1 MDNDITSPQGND
13 PLSALPRSEDA
24 DATPAPETSV
34 IGSGSDAPPPE
45 DERPGWA
52 GHTYPSA
59 PYQPEP
65 DESPTTVI
73 EQAKERKRTT
83 LTTGC
88 LTVLVSF
95 AVAAVVGLAGGYIGA
110 RAALNPTS
118 FATGP
123 TTAVTSSSEPVAAA
137 AVAAL
142 PSVVNIDVSG
152 TEAAS
157 GSALP
162 PGHPSV
168 PATQTPFSGQAS
180 GVAYKS
186 APGGGTYIITN
197 DHVVQGAS
205 AIVVTAADGVN
216 RTAKL
221 IGTDPDTDIAV
232 ISITAKVPLIALE
245 PKGTALAVG
254 QMAVAIGSP
263 FGLQHSVTSGVI
275 SGTHRSLPDN
285 AGTSSAGVYPL
296 VDVIQTDAAI
306 NPGNSGG
313 ALVDRS
319 GRLVGVNSAIYTDT
333 GSNAGIGFAIP
344 VDTATRI
351 ADELIAGGSVKH
363 PFLGIVGQ
371 TIDDQLAAAK
381 KLPVKVGALVIEVTK
396 GTGAEKAGLK
406 PGDIVVS
413 LDSTPIRSM
422 DDLLLAVRQTKVG
435 QTVKLGIYRDN
446 KKTTLTMTVGDKPK
460 L

>member
-1 MDNDITSPQGND
+1 MDNDIAPSQGTE
-13 PLSALPRSEDA
+13 PL
-24 DATPAPETSV
+24 PAVPGIE
-34 IGSGSDAPPPE
+34 DAPPTGVTESASDTLPPE
-45 DERPGWA
+45 DRQPGWG
-52 GHTYPSA
+52 GHAYPSA
-59 PYQPEP
+59 PYEPEP
-65 DESPTTVI
+65 DESPATII

-88 LTVLVSF
+88 LTLLVSF

-110 RAALNPTS
+110 RAALNPPA
-118 FATGP
+118 FATRA
-123 TTAVTSSSEPVAAA
+123 TAISSSEPVAAA
-137 AVAAL
+137 AAAAL
-142 PSVVNIDVSG
+142 PSVVNIDVTG

-157 GSALP
+157 ASGSTLP
-162 PGHPSV
+162 PGHPSL

-197 DHVVQGAS
+197 NHVVKGAS
-205 AIVVTAADGVN
+205 TVVVTAADGVN
-216 RTAKL
+216 RTAKV

-232 ISITAKVPLIALE
+232 ISIAAKVPLIALE
-245 PKGTALAVG
+245 PNGTTLAVG

-263 FGLQHSVTSGVI
+263 FGLQHSVTSGVV
-275 SGTHRSLPDN
+275 SGTHRSLPE
-285 AGTSSAGVYPL
+285 SASNNSTGVYPL

-319 GRLVGVNSAIYTDT
+319 GRLIGVNSAIYTDT

-371 TIDDQLAAAK
+371 TIDDRVAAEK
-381 KLPVKVGALVIEVTK
+381 KLPVKDGALVIEVTK
-396 GTGAEKAGLK
+396 GTGAQKAGLK

-435 QTVKLGIYRDN
+435 QTVKVGIYRDN
-446 KKTTLTMTVGDKPK
+446 KKTALTMTVGDKPK